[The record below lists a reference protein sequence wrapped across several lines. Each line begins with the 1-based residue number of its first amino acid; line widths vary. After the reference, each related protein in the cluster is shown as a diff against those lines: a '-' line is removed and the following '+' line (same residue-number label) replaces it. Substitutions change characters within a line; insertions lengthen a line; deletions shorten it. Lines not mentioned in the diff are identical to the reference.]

1 MATRPKSQY
10 QYGTI
15 GSYTTS
21 TGETTTK
28 GKTVV
33 LDGADDEVKDP
44 GAASDLVIGVALDT
58 TTAGQRVSVLHFGP
72 IVPMV
77 VGTGDATRG
86 KKLVVV
92 ADGVTDASTH
102 DSDGTGNESIVGVA
116 MQSGVATDQ
125 IGVMLI
131 LESRGA

>member
-21 TGETTTK
+21 AGETTTA

-33 LDGADDEVKDP
+33 PDGADDEVKDP

-58 TTAGQRVSVLHFGP
+58 TTAGQRVRVHHHAA
-72 IVPMV
+72 IVPML
-77 VGTGDATRG
+77 VGTGDSTRG
-86 KKLVVV
+86 KKQIVA
-92 ADGVTDASTH
+92 ADGITDATAH
-102 DSDGTGNESIVGVA
+102 DSDGTANEAIVGVA
-116 MQSGVATDQ
+116 MQSGVATEM
-125 IGVMLI
+125 IGVMQVLF
-131 LESRGA
+131 SRGA

>member
-15 GSYTTS
+15 GSYTTAS
-21 TGETTTK
+21 TETTTA
-28 GKTVV
+28 GKTVILV
-33 LDGADDEVKDP
+33 ADGTVKDP

-58 TTAGQRVSVLHFGP
+58 TVAGARCRVAHFGP
-72 IVPMV
+72 IVPML
-77 VGTGDATRG
+77 VGTGDSTRG
-86 KKLVVV
+86 TKQIVA

-102 DSDGTGNESIVGVA
+102 DSDGTSNESIVGVA
-116 MQSGVATDQ
+116 MQSGVATDM
-125 IGVMLI
+125 IGVMLM